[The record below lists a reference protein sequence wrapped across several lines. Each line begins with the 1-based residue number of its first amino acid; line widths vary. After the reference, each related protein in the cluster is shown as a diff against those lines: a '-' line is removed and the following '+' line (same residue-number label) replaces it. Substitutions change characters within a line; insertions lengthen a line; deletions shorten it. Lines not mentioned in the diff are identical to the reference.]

1 MKLEIRESALLL
13 PVLLLSAA
21 SATADSQGDAL
32 QACSVAVAGSMAEA
46 QGLEPKVSL
55 DTSGIRSGWP
65 LSSKTLF
72 HLDVHDPDTEEVV
85 GRYDCFVDKRGRVE
99 RLRPL
104 PLTAPSAR
112 QRVRI

>member
-1 MKLEIRESALLL
+1 MTRRMRENALLL

-21 SATADSQGDAL
+21 SAAAGSQGEAL
-32 QACSVAVAGSMAEA
+32 QACSVAVAGSMAQT
-46 QGLEPKVSL
+46 QGFEPEVSL

-65 LSSKTLF
+65 LSSQTLF
-72 HLDVHDPDTEEVV
+72 HLDVRDPATEEVV

-104 PLTAPSAR
+104 PLTAPSAK
-112 QRVRI
+112 QRGRT